1 MSKNEERLTV
11 KTVTPHGR
19 GRTSL
24 PYETALWFRDIGV
37 QLDRLLGSLYFAV
50 SVLVII
56 FATAC
61 LTQSWL
67 AWPSGLLLIAAV
79 AKLVHVYGYP
89 RRLRKQ
95 YSEGKTPVGEI
106 PDAMGGYLRNEMAR
120 MRFEDHAGLQVIVP
134 DDPQDF
140 DAVVLLEDPA
150 VKRLQGAVVGRY
162 LKGPLRHFEVLDFP
176 QDKAE
181 EFGYS
186 NGGSSSVIQKTVQMI
201 KPRGGYRPAKWM
213 NLPLWELTDDEL
225 QKVVKAAPIYVD
237 LTDRSMRKK
246 RVELAVIAIAT
257 LTREIRDLE
266 QKQAR
271 GPDDVSRRRLS
282 ALRTKNA
289 ARQRV
294 AFVCERFYNAS
305 NREGSLSEK
314 ELAQFHNLLPN
325 FKSGKNDWIN
335 NLSCGAYAGVSD
347 ELEQT
352 AIGLGYLPKG
362 PVKKSRNS

>member
-61 LTQSWL
+61 LTRSWL

-89 RRLRKQ
+89 RRIRKQ

-106 PDAMGGYLRNEMAR
+106 PGAIGGFFINEMAR

-162 LKGPLRHFEVLDFP
+162 LKGPLRHSEVVDFST
-176 QDKAE
+176 DNAE
-181 EFGYS
+181 KSGFS
-186 NGGSSSVIQKTVQMI
+186 NGGSSLIQETVET
-201 KPRGGYRPAKWM
+201 KRTRGGYRPAKWM
-213 NLPLWELTDDEL
+213 NLPLWELTNDEL
-225 QKVVKAAPIYVD
+225 QKVVETAPIYVD
-237 LTDRSMRKK
+237 LTDRAMRKK

-266 QKQAR
+266 QKHER
-271 GPDDVSRRRLS
+271 EPDDVSRRRLGT
-282 ALRTKNA
+282 LRTKNA

-352 AIGLGYLPKG
+352 AIGLGYLPKR